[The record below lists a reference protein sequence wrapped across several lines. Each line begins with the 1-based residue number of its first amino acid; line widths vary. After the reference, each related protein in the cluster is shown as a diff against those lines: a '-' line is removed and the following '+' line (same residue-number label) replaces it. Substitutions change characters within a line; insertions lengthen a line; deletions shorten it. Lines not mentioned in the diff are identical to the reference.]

1 MSSQD
6 IIIAKFN
13 KVNANSRTR
22 YPTRDIRVSEQ
33 IKNEEHIRANE
44 LKYIYECKEK
54 DVSKEQFLSYIM
66 SCISNSEMYLSM
78 MKRILTQAKKIEE
91 STGKDI
97 NECIKHLM
105 YDVNGN
111 WSELYS
117 KNENKRC
124 FVIRKIRMSSNT
136 YDYRVGKYFNRIDNP
151 RKKTTNE
158 RYYPEWKK
166 NLDVQRQSKK
176 DNEEK
181 KDKKDTSST
190 KSLKQKKEEI
200 FENGEVAMVLCTAGD
215 GIVITTL
222 KMLDEKKFNIN
233 KVNLETVKYANSLR
247 FKKVA
252 TKRRI
257 PTKLDHE
264 LVENSNFVLISGG
277 RVMYV
282 YEGNMHRQII
292 KHWTHNIF
300 GGNGIDQDIIFEEES
315 DEESYYDLPNRNKSE
330 NDSDD
335 SDDSDDESE
344 DDFGTS
350 MFPSNAYSYKK
361 RDKERKDKKRSA
373 DRKFGKSKKKKSKK
387 QEYIPPVQYMQD
399 LLNRLL
405 VSRRQK
411 EDDDFDFDES
421 DEPRTARQSSTYS
434 GPVIS
439 FYRPGVDSDSDE
451 NEEDDDDSEFEFE
464 KEEEGAYG
472 QKFNKVE
479 DDGSEV
485 WKDSDYESEGGVE
498 ADPSVMRDLGF

>member
-13 KVNANSRTR
+13 KVNTNSRGR
-22 YPTRDIRVSEQ
+22 YPSRDIRVSEQ
-33 IKNEEHIRANE
+33 IKNEKGVRANE
-44 LKYIYECKEK
+44 IKYIDECKEK
-54 DVSKEQFLSYIM
+54 EISKEQFLSYVM
-66 SCISNSEMYLSM
+66 SCICNSEMYLSM
-78 MKRILTQAKKIEE
+78 MKRIITQAMKMQE
-91 STGKDI
+91 STGKEI

-124 FVIRKIRMSSNT
+124 FEVRKIRMSSNT
-136 YDYRVGKYFNRIDNP
+136 YDFKVQNYFNRIDNP
-151 RKKTTNE
+151 RKKSTYE
-158 RYYPEWKK
+158 RYCPEWKK
-166 NLDVQRQSKK
+166 NLDAQRQSKK
-176 DNEEK
+176 DNEGKKDK

-222 KMLDEKKFNIN
+222 KMLDEKKFNIS

-292 KHWTHNIF
+292 KHW
-300 GGNGIDQDIIFEEES
+300 
-315 DEESYYDLPNRNKSE
+315 
-330 NDSDD
+330 
-335 SDDSDDESE
+335 
-344 DDFGTS
+344 
-350 MFPSNAYSYKK
+350 
-361 RDKERKDKKRSA
+361 
-373 DRKFGKSKKKKSKK
+373 
-387 QEYIPPVQYMQD
+387 
-399 LLNRLL
+399 
-405 VSRRQK
+405 
-411 EDDDFDFDES
+411 
-421 DEPRTARQSSTYS
+421 
-434 GPVIS
+434 
-439 FYRPGVDSDSDE
+439 
-451 NEEDDDDSEFEFE
+451 
-464 KEEEGAYG
+464 
-472 QKFNKVE
+472 
-479 DDGSEV
+479 
-485 WKDSDYESEGGVE
+485 
-498 ADPSVMRDLGF
+498 